1 MPEYVYSYKV
11 IVIHFCLFWVKMFVS
26 KDADSDPVCYFYT
39 VDSEGKF
46 HFVGAAGPTFFKPL

>member
-26 KDADSDPVCYFYT
+26 KDADSDPVCYIYT

-46 HFVGAAGPTFFKPL
+46 HFVGAGSYIF